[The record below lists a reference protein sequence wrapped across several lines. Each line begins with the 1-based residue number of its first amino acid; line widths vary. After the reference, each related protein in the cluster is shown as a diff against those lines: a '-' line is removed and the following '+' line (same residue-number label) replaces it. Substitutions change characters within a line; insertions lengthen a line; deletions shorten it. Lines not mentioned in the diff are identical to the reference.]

1 MNFEVNI
8 KSVVVEDH
16 PNADAL
22 EIAVIEGYQ
31 CIVRKGI
38 YKDGD
43 LVAYI
48 PEDSVMPE
56 DMIKEL
62 GLSGMLAG
70 SKKNRVKAI
79 KLRGV
84 LSQGIVYPVTGE
96 KLKNA
101 QYKIGQDVKDL
112 LGVVKYVPIVPTH
125 MEGEIEHASGMTIH
139 YDIENLQKFVDV
151 MKGMTVM
158 VTEKIHGTWCC
169 FGWNP
174 EWPGR
179 YIVTS
184 KGMSAKGMVLKLN
197 ESNENN
203 LYVKTFN
210 ERKEDFDRLHRF
222 CVSNSIMSE
231 SEPFYVIGEIY
242 GKGVQDLGYGKPKGT
257 FAVFDVYIGKPRLG
271 AYLPLGDAKELIIDH
286 SNFEFVPVLV
296 DSMIYDGLDEIQ
308 QVAEMNSSLDTTQIM
323 EGVVVCAREHGHMN
337 DKNLIRQ
344 FGNNVPER
352 LVLKLKSERYLTR
365 RGGTEYH

>member
-8 KSVVVEDH
+8 KSVIIEDH

-22 EIAVIEGYQ
+22 EIAVIDGYQ
-31 CIVRKGI
+31 CIVRKGS

-43 LVAYI
+43 LAAYI
-48 PEDSVMPE
+48 PEDSIVPE
-56 DMIKEL
+56 DTLDEL

-84 LSQGIVYPVTGE
+84 LSQGILYPETGE
-96 KLKNA
+96 KLKGA
-101 QYKIGQDVKDL
+101 QYQVGQDVKDL
-112 LGVVKYVPIVPTH
+112 LGVVKYIPDIPTH

-139 YDIENLQKFVDV
+139 YDIDNLQKFVDV

-174 EWPGR
+174 EWPGN

-197 ESNENN
+197 EANENN

-210 ERKEDFDRLHRF
+210 EQKEDFDHLRRY
-222 CVSNSIMSE
+222 CIDNSIIGE
-231 SEPFYVIGEIY
+231 GEPFYLMGEIY
-242 GKGVQDLGYGKPKGT
+242 GKGVQDLGYGKPKGAL
-257 FAVFDVYIGKPRLG
+257 AVFDVYIGKPRLG
-271 AYLPLGDAKELIIDH
+271 TYLPSGDAKELVTDH
-286 SNFEFVPVLV
+286 SNFDFVPILV
-296 DSMIYDGLDEIQ
+296 DSMTYSGLNEIQ
-308 QVAEMNSSLDTTQIM
+308 QIAEKNSSLDTNQIM
-323 EGVVVCAREHGHMN
+323 EGVVVRAHDYLDE
-337 DKNLIRQ
+337 KNLISQ
-344 FGNNVPER
+344 YGNDAPER
-352 LVLKLKSERYLTR
+352 LVLKFKSARYLTR
-365 RGGTEYH
+365 RGGTEYQ